1 MEYMEQGMKQK
12 QHSLSILDFRKI
24 FVFIVKLAI
33 FPMIIIFLQLYIS
46 PQYTQTYNAAILDK
60 VQRLKD
66 IQGPK
71 IVLLGNSNLAFGIN
85 SEEIEEA
92 MGMPVVNMGLH
103 GGLGNAFHEDMGKL
117 NVQPG
122 DIYIICHNS
131 YDDDD
136 SISQPD
142 LAWITLENH
151 WDLWKIL
158 RPKDIWQM
166 VQEYPSYLKKSVT
179 LWASQ
184 SGNEK
189 QEGPYSRGA
198 FNEYGDIEWEDH
210 GLETEFSEFSV
221 LVPKISDSVAERL
234 NDLNTYFEDRGATL
248 LIAGYP
254 IGNGEFTPDVQEFVD
269 FQNDLENKLDAEVIS
284 DYRDYMFDYKYFYNT
299 NLHLNNQG
307 KELRTQQL
315 ISDLK
320 KWQNKSKRS
329 N

>member
-1 MEYMEQGMKQK
+1 MKQR

-103 GGLGNAFHEDMGKL
+103 GGLGNAFHEEMGKL

-166 VQEYPSYLKKSVT
+166 IQGYPSYLKKSVT

-184 SGNEK
+184 SGNQK
-189 QEGPYSRGA
+189 QEGPYSRDA

-221 LVPKISDSVAERL
+221 LVPKISDSVAKRL

>member
-1 MEYMEQGMKQK
+1 MEQDMKQK
-12 QHSLSILDFRKI
+12 QHNLSTLSFRKRLG
-24 FVFIVKLAI
+24 FIIKLMI
-33 FPMIIIFLQLYIS
+33 FPVIILLLQLYIS
-46 PQYTQTYNAAILDK
+46 PQYTGFYDASIIDK
-60 VQRLKD
+60 VQRLESV
-66 IQGPK
+66 QSPK
-71 IVLLGNSNLAFGIN
+71 IVLLGNSNVAFGFN

-103 GGLGNAFHEDMGKL
+103 GGMGNAFHEEMGKL

-122 DIYIICHNS
+122 DIYIVCHDT

-136 SISQPD
+136 TILRPD

-166 VQEYPSYLKKSVT
+166 IQEYPSYLKKSVT

-189 QEGPYSRGA
+189 QEGPYSRGE

-221 LVPKISDSVAERL
+221 LVPKISDSVAKRL

-254 IGNGEFTPDVQEFVD
+254 IGNGEFTPDVQKFAD

-315 ISDLK
+315 ILDLE

>member
-1 MEYMEQGMKQK
+1 ME
-12 QHSLSILDFRKI
+12 
-24 FVFIVKLAI
+24 
-33 FPMIIIFLQLYIS
+33 
-46 PQYTQTYNAAILDK
+46 
-60 VQRLKD
+60 
-66 IQGPK
+66 
-71 IVLLGNSNLAFGIN
+71 FGFN

-103 GGLGNAFHEDMGKL
+103 GGMGNAFHEEMGKL

-122 DIYIICHNS
+122 DIYIVCHDT

-136 SISQPD
+136 TILRPD

-151 WDLWKIL
+151 WDMWKIL

-166 VQEYPSYLKKSVT
+166 VQGYPSYLKKSVT

-184 SGNEK
+184 SGNQK
-189 QEGPYSRGA
+189 QEGPYSRDA

-221 LVPKISDSVAERL
+221 LVPKISDSVAKRL
-234 NDLNTYFEDRGATL
+234 NDLNTYFKDRGATL

-315 ISDLK
+315 ILDLK
-320 KWQNKSKRS
+320 KWQNKTKQ
-329 N
+329 